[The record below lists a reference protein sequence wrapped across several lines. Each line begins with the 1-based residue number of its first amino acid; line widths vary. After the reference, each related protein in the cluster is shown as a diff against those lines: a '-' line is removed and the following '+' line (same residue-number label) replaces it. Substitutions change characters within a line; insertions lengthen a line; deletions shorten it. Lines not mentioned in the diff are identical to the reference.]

1 VVALMPRPARRIL
14 DTLDGLA
21 ACAFVRLPE
30 LADYLGM
37 PQRTLQVWCRNAWI
51 PGARRRN
58 PFTTTGDWLIPVH
71 SARQIEVRLG
81 LTTKRQPAA

>member
-1 VVALMPRPARRIL
+1 MPRPARRIL

-58 PFTTTGDWLIPVH
+58 PCPQKGDWLIPVW
-71 SARQIEVRLG
+71 SAREIEIRIG
-81 LTTKRQPAA
+81 LTSRRDPAA